1 MFASSYMFKPESVI
15 KGRRCLRNINKEQC
29 FTFDLTLFALFVFL
43 TYLHF
48 MSRTQ
53 KSHFLSSFSPQRG
66 LGPYSFIIFAVI
78 CLVTLIYIW
87 LVVPETKKKTFLEVF
102 QMFAKRNKVELN
114 LGDGDLPLKELK
126 ESPQDAQK
134 ATPF

>member
-1 MFASSYMFKPESVI
+1 MFTSSYMFKPESVI
-15 KGRRCLRNINKEQC
+15 KGRRCLRNIYKEQC

-53 KSHFLSSFSPQRG
+53 KSHFLSFSPQRG

-114 LGDGDLPLKELK
+114 LGDGDLPPKGLK

>member
-1 MFASSYMFKPESVI
+1 MLEKHI
-15 KGRRCLRNINKEQC
+15 HKEQC
-29 FTFDLTLFALFVFL
+29 FTFDLTLFALFVFP
-43 TYLHF
+43 TYLLF
-48 MSRTQ
+48 VSRTQ
-53 KSHFLSSFSPQRG
+53 KSHFLCSFSPQRG

-87 LVVPETKKKTFLEVF
+87 LVVPETKEKTFLEVF

-126 ESPQDAQK
+126 ESPEDALK

>member
-29 FTFDLTLFALFVFL
+29 FTFDRTLFALFVFL

-53 KSHFLSSFSPQRG
+53 KSHFLSSSPQRG